1 MTKWDAA
8 LYDETQLKNQMSFD
22 IIWSHVKL
30 NNDTTYPY
38 SFANENLD
46 LILGLSLDFGIP
58 TLLVSS
64 SLVFSALKL
73 DNNLIFHDRVDA
85 GCQLA
90 AHPYLQ
96 KIKSLPLNEKNSY
109 LVISLPRGG
118 TVVGDEVAKQLKIT
132 HDLVFSRKI
141 PCPRQPEF
149 AIGAVS
155 ELGDVIWNDYAK
167 QEKLIDKPHVQQS
180 KDKQIQEAQR
190 RKKFIVVN
198 VNHWKV

>member
-1 MTKWDAA
+1 
-8 LYDETQLKNQMSFD
+8 
-22 IIWSHVKL
+22 
-30 NNDTTYPY
+30 
-38 SFANENLD
+38 
-46 LILGLSLDFGIP
+46 
-58 TLLVSS
+58 
-64 SLVFSALKL
+64 KL

-167 QEKLIDKPHVQQS
+167 QEKLIDKPHVQQNATMKSAILTCKYLNVKSIIVAVPCSATDCIEDIS
-180 KDKQIQEAQR
+180 KSVDKVICLTTPDD
-190 RKKFIVVN
+190 
-198 VNHWKV
+198 